1 MHLRPPSPL
10 LPQWLIGGGS
20 FVGDSLLIVA
30 PIVCVWGG
38 GGGVCVCYLFCYT
51 VLHVLSS
58 FAIILIE
65 KTELNFVFLTEA
77 IMICRIQNFE
87 HVFNLLQ

>member
-38 GGGVCVCYLFCYT
+38 GGVSVFVTCFVIQCFMSFL
-51 VLHVLSS
+51 VLQSS
-58 FAIILIE
+58 
-65 KTELNFVFLTEA
+65 
-77 IMICRIQNFE
+77 
-87 HVFNLLQ
+87 